1 MGVRLRSA
9 DAGHGVGSPAALTK
23 SMLRKIRTTQA
34 SPTAL
39 TAVTSESEAS
49 ASDEL
54 NAREDSVSTD
64 MLEDI
69 SQEHAQH
76 RPPAVIEAR
85 RPQVLFSTTP
95 LVLDR
100 QACRKWG
107 ASSGP
112 SASQDCSPLSRLFQ
126 NETFVLMAAT
136 GEAEPDEAHSR
147 ANLKRPSLPA
157 AKTVAFIKANRWE
170 KEAREAREAQPRAS
184 RQNRV
189 LHQRQQDNGRDAGRG
204 QRRSARRSSRVPP
217 EPPSPVK
224 VSAALV
230 AAHSPDFTRRLGT
243 AFALTTARERG
254 EGTIEEK
261 YADAEEELLVL
272 RQELRRERDHGF
284 REMREI
290 RIGWEDAEARATAL
304 ERQVVYLRCS
314 EEVLSAEL
322 GYSEELVSWWKQAT
336 W

>member
-1 MGVRLRSA
+1 MW
-9 DAGHGVGSPAALTK
+9 AA
-23 SMLRKIRTTQA
+23 
-34 SPTAL
+34 
-39 TAVTSESEAS
+39 
-49 ASDEL
+49 
-54 NAREDSVSTD
+54 
-64 MLEDI
+64 
-69 SQEHAQH
+69 
-76 RPPAVIEAR
+76 
-85 RPQVLFSTTP
+85 
-95 LVLDR
+95 
-100 QACRKWG
+100 
-107 ASSGP
+107 
-112 SASQDCSPLSRLFQ
+112 
-126 NETFVLMAAT
+126 
-136 GEAEPDEAHSR
+136 GEAEPDQAHSH
-147 ANLKRPSLPA
+147 ANLRRPSLPA

-170 KEAREAREAQPRAS
+170 KEARESKEAAQPRAS
-184 RQNRV
+184 RPNRE

-230 AAHSPDFTRRLGT
+230 AAHSPDFSRRLGT

>member
-1 MGVRLRSA
+1 M
-9 DAGHGVGSPAALTK
+9 
-23 SMLRKIRTTQA
+23 
-34 SPTAL
+34 
-39 TAVTSESEAS
+39 
-49 ASDEL
+49 
-54 NAREDSVSTD
+54 
-64 MLEDI
+64 
-69 SQEHAQH
+69 
-76 RPPAVIEAR
+76 IEAR
-85 RPQVLFSTTP
+85 RRAQAVFTVKLLNSPR
-95 LVLDR
+95 DR
-100 QACRKWG
+100 QTRRRR
-107 ASSGP
+107 
-112 SASQDCSPLSRLFQ
+112 SQECLSPCPAFAKTVFEPFTVFLRARLL
-126 NETFVLMAAT
+126 LMWAAAT

-204 QRRSARRSSRVPP
+204 QRRSTRRSSRVPS

-230 AAHSPDFTRRLGT
+230 AAHSPDFSRRLGT

>member
-69 SQEHAQH
+69 SQEQAHH
-76 RPPAVIEAR
+76 RPPAVIEAAPPR
-85 RPQVLFSTTP
+85 ESVCSQL
-95 LVLDR
+95 
-100 QACRKWG
+100 
-107 ASSGP
+107 P
-112 SASQDCSPLSRLFQ
+112 SCQTDKPAREAKDVPCTRLFHKK
-126 NETFVLMAAT
+126 NETFVFMLAAT

-189 LHQRQQDNGRDAGRG
+189 LHERQQDNGRDAGRG

>member
-1 MGVRLRSA
+1 MLYEA
-9 DAGHGVGSPAALTK
+9 KTQDPCPA
-23 SMLRKIRTTQA
+23 
-34 SPTAL
+34 
-39 TAVTSESEAS
+39 
-49 ASDEL
+49 
-54 NAREDSVSTD
+54 
-64 MLEDI
+64 
-69 SQEHAQH
+69 
-76 RPPAVIEAR
+76 
-85 RPQVLFSTTP
+85 FS
-95 LVLDR
+95 
-100 QACRKWG
+100 
-107 ASSGP
+107 
-112 SASQDCSPLSRLFQ
+112 
-126 NETFVLMAAT
+126 NETFVLMLAAT

-147 ANLKRPSLPA
+147 ANLRRPSLPA

-243 AFALTTARERG
+243 AFALTAARERG